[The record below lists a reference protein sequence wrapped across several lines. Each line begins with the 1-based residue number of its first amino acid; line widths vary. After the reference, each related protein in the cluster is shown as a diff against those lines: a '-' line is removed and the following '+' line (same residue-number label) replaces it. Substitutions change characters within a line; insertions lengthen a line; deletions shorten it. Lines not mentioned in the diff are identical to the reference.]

1 MQLNNINGMQV
12 WKFQESMRHHFIKT
26 DQTAVT
32 NKLSTM
38 YYMKMFAEV
47 YLKKIILSKQKGV
60 YQISLQYTNILN
72 EYTAEDKYKSLNE
85 LSEDG

>member
-47 YLKKIILSKQKGV
+47 YLKKITK
-60 YQISLQYTNILN
+60 
-72 EYTAEDKYKSLNE
+72 
-85 LSEDG
+85 